1 MSDAATIGGVTSV
14 AEKVAACS
22 IGGAG
27 ERAEI
32 VRVEGLRKHFDDV
45 RAVGD
50 VDLTLHAGEIAAL
63 LGPSGCGK
71 TTLLRL
77 VAGFERPDAGTVE
90 VAGNLVASAEG
101 FTPPE
106 RRSVAMV
113 FQDYAL
119 FPHMTVEQNVGYALG
134 RRPDRE
140 RVAKVMR
147 RVGLDGLGD
156 RRPDEL
162 SGGQQQRVA
171 LARALAPTPSVVLLD
186 EPFSGLDASMR
197 EQVRG
202 EVREILRAAGVAAIL
217 VTHDQEEALSFA
229 DTVAVMN
236 AGQIEQFGTPEEIYG
251 RPANHWVASFLGE
264 IDVLPGKASGGRAT
278 CLLGEAAVDGSL
290 EGPVDVLI
298 RPESI
303 STSQDGGGQDGI
315 VVERVYF
322 GHDQLVTLELAG
334 GVRVHSRNL
343 GFPACH
349 PGDRLKVSLT
359 GPVTALPS
367 PPAQA

>member
-1 MSDAATIGGVTSV
+1 MTDIATIEGVNSV

-32 VRVEGLRKHFDDV
+32 VRAQGLRKDFDEV
-45 RAVGD
+45 RAVDD

-77 VAGFERPDAGTVE
+77 IAGFERPDAGAVE
-90 VAGNLVASAEG
+90 VAGSLVASPEG
-101 FTPPE
+101 FTSPE

-134 RRPDRE
+134 RRPDRD
-140 RVAKVMR
+140 RVAKVMKL
-147 RVGLDGLGD
+147 VGLDGLGD
-156 RRPDEL
+156 RRPSEL

-202 EVREILRAAGVAAIL
+202 EVREILRGAGVAAIL

-236 AGQIEQFGTPEEIYG
+236 QGRIEQFGTPEEIYG
-251 RPANHWVASFLGE
+251 RPASHWVASFLGE
-264 IDVLPGKASGGRAT
+264 IDILPGEAAGGRAS
-278 CLLGEAAVDGSL
+278 CLLGEAEVDESL
-290 EGPVDVLI
+290 QGPVDVLI

-303 STSQDGGGQDGI
+303 TTSEDGDGHEGI
-315 VVERVYF
+315 VVERVYY
-322 GHDQLVTLELAG
+322 GHDQLVTLELEDG
-334 GVRVHSRNL
+334 QRVHSRNL

-359 GPVTALPS
+359 GPVTALPR
-367 PPAQA
+367 Q

>member
-1 MSDAATIGGVTSV
+1 MTDIATIRPVDSV
-14 AEKVAACS
+14 AEKVASCS

-27 ERAEI
+27 ERAEVI
-32 VRVEGLRKHFDDV
+32 SANGLAKAFEEV
-45 RAVGD
+45 RAVDD
-50 VDLTLHAGEIAAL
+50 VSLTLHAGEITAL

-77 VAGFERPDAGTVE
+77 IAGFERPDAGQVS
-90 VAGNLVASAEG
+90 VDGSCVASPAL
-101 FTPPE
+101 FTAPE
-106 RRSVAMV
+106 KRSVAMV

-119 FPHMTVEQNVGYALG
+119 FPHMTVEENVGYALG

-140 RVAKVMR
+140 RVEKVMKL
-147 RVGLDGLGD
+147 VGLQGLGD
-156 RRPDEL
+156 RRPSEL

-202 EVREILRAAGVAAIL
+202 EVREILRGAGVAAIL

-236 AGQIEQFGTPEEIYG
+236 EGRIEQFGTPEEIYG
-251 RPANHWVASFLGE
+251 RPASHWVASFLGE
-264 IDVLPGKASGGRAT
+264 IDVLPGDAAGGRVT
-278 CLLGEAAVDGSL
+278 CLLGEAEVDGAT

-303 STSQDGGGQDGI
+303 TTASDGDGHDAI
-315 VVERVYF
+315 VVDRVYY
-322 GHDQLVTLELAG
+322 GHDQLVTLELEG

-359 GPVTALPS
+359 GPVTALPRS
-367 PPAQA
+367 